1 MNRDAP
7 DMESNTPTLQH
18 SSTPVLPRLRLFFLD
33 HPLLQR
39 EVRTRMRGS
48 RTFLIVFVYDL
59 LLILFMGLVYAGQT
73 SRNTWQYTNIE
84 LGRSIFGWVSYA
96 QLVLM
101 LLIAPAITS
110 ASITTERERHSLDL
124 MGISLLTPRE
134 IVWGKLMSSTSFSLI
149 LLLSSVPLIGICFT
163 FGGLGPVDLAKTMA
177 LTISSILFFSSMAL
191 FFSAL
196 AKRTVVAVI
205 LTFVGVL
212 LFTLGAP
219 LLMLL
224 TNEIFHWGS
233 DDWLPV
239 AMLISSPFALATLVM
254 PNEVQ
259 SIPLHQEMWLVHA
272 VLHTALAVLLLMFA
286 ARFVAFP
293 KAKE

>member
-1 MNRDAP
+1 MSDP
-7 DMESNTPTLQH
+7 SIPH
-18 SSTPVLPRLRLFFLD
+18 SQPSILSRLRSFFFD
-33 HPLLQR
+33 HPLLLR

-48 RTFLIVFVYDL
+48 RTFLIVFVYDFV
-59 LLILFMGLVYAGQT
+59 LILFMGLVYAGQT
-73 SRNTWQYTNIE
+73 SNSSWQYNNVE

-149 LLLSSVPLIGICFT
+149 LLLSSVPLIAICFM
-163 FGGLGPVDLAKTMA
+163 FGGLGPVDLVKTMA
-177 LTISSILFFSSMAL
+177 LTIASILFFSSMAV
-191 FFSAL
+191 FFSAM

-212 LFTLGAP
+212 TFTLGAP
-219 LLMLL
+219 LLLLL

-233 DDWLPV
+233 KNWLEA

-259 SIPLHQEMWLVHA
+259 SMSLHKEMWLVHS
-272 VLHTALAVLLLMFA
+272 VIHTGLAALLLTLA

>member
-1 MNRDAP
+1 MNMDSS

-18 SSTPVLPRLRLFFLD
+18 SNAPFLPRLRRFLLD
-33 HPLLQR
+33 HPLLLR

-48 RTFLIVFVYDL
+48 RTFLIVFVYDF
-59 LLILFMGLVYAGQT
+59 LLILFMGLVYEGQT
-73 SRNTWQYTNIE
+73 SSSSWQYTNVE

-110 ASITTERERHSLDL
+110 ASITTERERYSLDL

-149 LLLSSVPLIGICFT
+149 LLLSSVPHIWICFM

-177 LTISSILFFSSMAL
+177 LTISSILFFSSLAV
-191 FFSAL
+191 FFSAV

-212 LFTLGAP
+212 TFTLGAP

-224 TNEIFHWGS
+224 TSELFHWNS

-259 SIPLHQEMWLVHA
+259 SVTLHQEMWLVHS
-272 VLHTALAVLLLMFA
+272 VVHTAFAALLLMLA